1 MKIIASIGLLIAAL
15 LFLASCASLTKEEC
29 LVSDWQV
36 IGQRDGEQGQD
47 PQRQFRRHITAC
59 EKVKVTPDHVLWNQ
73 GYQQGLVRYCTPVK
87 GLVVGQQGA
96 VYNNVCPAHSER
108 GFLRGYL
115 LGKTENNVKSSI
127 NSLESQ
133 TGSLKTEIDTLLEKV
148 TKADPTQAQV
158 LRVDINQKREE
169 RDFIQIQKQREIY
182 RLARIERLVEQFLQ
196 NPEMSYDPNLL

>member
-1 MKIIASIGLLIAAL
+1 MKVIPPIGLLIAVL
-15 LFLASCASLTKEEC
+15 LFMASCASLTKEEC

-36 IGQRDGEQGQD
+36 IGQRDGEQGYD

-59 EKVKVTPDHVLWNQ
+59 EKVKVTPDHVLWSQ

-96 VYNNVCPAHSER
+96 VYNNVCPAYSER
-108 GFLRGYL
+108 GFMRGYR
-115 LGKTENNVKSSI
+115 LGKTENSVKSKI

-133 TGSLKTEIDTLLEKV
+133 SGSLKTEIDILLEKV

-169 RDFIQIQKQREIY
+169 RDFIQI
-182 RLARIERLVEQFLQ
+182 
-196 NPEMSYDPNLL
+196 